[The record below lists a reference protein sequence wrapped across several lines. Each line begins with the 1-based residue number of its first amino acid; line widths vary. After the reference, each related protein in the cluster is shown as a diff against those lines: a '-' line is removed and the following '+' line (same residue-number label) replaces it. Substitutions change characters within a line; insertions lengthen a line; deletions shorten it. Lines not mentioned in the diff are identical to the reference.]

1 MKLEAY
7 RPTPPSSGWCKAHA
21 CSLAVLTPAMRI
33 SAARQRICCEDCA
46 DRFRLKTTAV
56 MAIVHWRGSIA
67 VMLKRKCMNF
77 VLRNAGVLLNE
88 MSKLSPRNEGFVL
101 NVLHCFPSALPVP
114 ES

>member
-1 MKLEAY
+1 WARLVASI
-7 RPTPPSSGWCKAHA
+7 RKAQMA
-21 CSLAVLTPAMRI
+21 TGVY
-33 SAARQRICCEDCA
+33 CCGDSMTSPRWRHCA
-46 DRFRLKTTAV
+46 DRFCLKTTAV

>member
-1 MKLEAY
+1 MATGVYCCCDSMTSPRWRHYE
-7 RPTPPSSGWCKAHA
+7 
-21 CSLAVLTPAMRI
+21 AVLRKG
-33 SAARQRICCEDCA
+33 A